1 MAYASAPAL
10 VDDEGEAFAR
20 AVFGRFLRQATICR
34 DVDDAIEHMH
44 IVNDNSRTFDIRLG
58 GDARIPVGSQL
69 ILALAAKK
77 KELLA
82 LCEARLRH
90 PRHTPAGSAATT
102 PAANPPSTQ
111 RHQPTIAAAT
121 APMSTGAATVPPI
134 IPIPGHQSPQQHKP
148 VAGSGANATTTSP
161 WTVKAPTQ
169 SFVFPPPEALAATA
183 SPTFASAAPGGGG
196 DGASGEGSAVVAAVL
211 VPAAL
216 SSSVGEAVEV
226 VVPRGGVVGGTAV
239 A

>member
-1 MAYASAPAL
+1 M
-10 VDDEGEAFAR
+10 
-20 AVFGRFLRQATICR
+20 
-34 DVDDAIEHMH
+34 
-44 IVNDNSRTFDIRLG
+44 
-58 GDARIPVGSQL
+58 
-69 ILALAAKK
+69 
-77 KELLA
+77 
-82 LCEARLRH
+82 
-90 PRHTPAGSAATT
+90 
-102 PAANPPSTQ
+102 
-111 RHQPTIAAAT
+111 AAAT

-226 VVPRGGVVGGTAV
+226 VVPRGGVVRGTAV
-239 A
+239 AQQQLRRQQQQGQVPKLGADAVDSGVEAEHQKSPPVDVAQVRG